1 MRQDTRP
8 PTLAWDE
15 PTAKTHNCC
24 HWTLG
29 RKVLGF
35 NPKRGITTL
44 QFTTQRAS
52 QMERQAGNMLGIRG
66 DTLKL
71 ENGTGDGDKGV

>member
-1 MRQDTRP
+1 M
-8 PTLAWDE
+8 
-15 PTAKTHNCC
+15 
-24 HWTLG
+24 
-29 RKVLGF
+29 LGF

>member
-1 MRQDTRP
+1 M
-8 PTLAWDE
+8 
-15 PTAKTHNCC
+15 
-24 HWTLG
+24 
-29 RKVLGF
+29 LGF

-71 ENGTGDGDKGV
+71 ENGTMEMEIRACETCPHSAGHRRGAPTPSSRGHVRQRACW